1 MNSEYGL
8 FNGLSVMIGGFTSQI
23 VAGQLSDRYEKDY
36 PRIKPFICMIMSFIG
51 VFTNAF
57 CYMFHFSFY
66 FSMSFLFLTYLLSE
80 GWMSPAV
87 AMIQATIDVRYKGVA
102 MGVFLFATAIFGTI
116 GSLVMGAMI
125 DDFHISAQNKKGW
138 LLTLNTSLPSFLA
151 AICFYVSSIYY
162 AEFRKNISEEK
173 EVAIGKAS

>member
-1 MNSEYGL
+1 
-8 FNGLSVMIGGFTSQI
+8 
-23 VAGQLSDRYEKDY
+23 
-36 PRIKPFICMIMSFIG
+36 
-51 VFTNAF
+51 
-57 CYMFHFSFY
+57 
-66 FSMSFLFLTYLLSE
+66 
-80 GWMSPAV
+80 MSPAV